1 MAYQVLARKWRPK
14 SFEELIG
21 QESTV
26 LALKNALDQNRLH
39 HAYLFNG
46 TRGVGKTTLA
56 RILAKALD
64 CEKGTSS
71 KPCLKCNTCQEIDA
85 GRYVDLIELDAA
97 SNTQVDNMRDLLENA
112 QYAPSSGKFKIYII
126 DEVHMLSKSAFNA
139 MLKTLEEPPEH
150 VKFILATTEPN
161 KIPITVLSRCL
172 QFDLKAMTQ
181 ENIANHLRS
190 ILDHEN
196 IKHSEN
202 SIKVIAKA
210 GAGSMRDALSLLDQ
224 AIAFCGNNL
233 DDVKINEMFGSVGDE
248 IIIKIIKLI
257 ITDKGN
263 ELINFSNEITKKNI
277 SIETLY
283 DDIANLLHQLSL
295 AKIDQLILEN
305 SNYKSDLMDIL
316 NYASAQ
322 QLQTLYQICI
332 NGKKDLYL
340 APDLVIGLNMTFL
353 RMLAFYPSL
362 SLEKNNHTQNKPII
376 TEKKNDLPPRLKE
389 IEDNHT
395 FDGNWRKLVNDLD
408 LGIAKTLAKETEL
421 ISFINNEFN
430 LKISSQNKHLTEKK
444 YIDKLEDIL
453 SVFFEKKITINL
465 QISEV
470 ISSPSIEIKQENMEI
485 LNKTKDSI
493 INDKFVKDLVSDFD
507 GEIISSSIQP
517 TKIVKG

>member
-26 LALKNALDQNRLH
+26 IALKNALDKDRLH

-56 RILAKALD
+56 RILAKAFN
-64 CEKGTSS
+64 CEQGTSS
-71 KPCLKCNTCQEIDA
+71 KPCLECNTCKEIDT
-85 GRYVDLIELDAA
+85 GRYVDLVELDAA

-112 QYAPSSGKFKIYII
+112 QYAPTSGKFKIYII

-181 ENIANHLRS
+181 ENIANHLGS

-196 IKHSEN
+196 IKYSEN

-210 GAGSMRDALSLLDQ
+210 GSGSMRDALSLLDQ

-233 DDVKINEMFGSVGDE
+233 DDERINEMFGSVGDE
-248 IIIKIIKLI
+248 IIIKITKLI
-257 ITDKGN
+257 VTDKGN

-283 DDIANLLHQLSL
+283 DGLASLLHHLSL
-295 AKIDQLILEN
+295 AKIDQSTLEN
-305 SNYKSDLMDIL
+305 NSHKSDLMDIL
-316 NYASAQ
+316 NHASAQ

-340 APDLVIGLNMTFL
+340 APDLIVGLNMTFL

-362 SLEKNNHTQNKPII
+362 SLEKVNHTQNNSIT
-376 TEKKNDLPPRLKE
+376 TEKKNDIPPSSMKIKNDR
-389 IEDNHT
+389 T
-395 FDGNWRKLVNDLD
+395 FDGNWRNLVNDLD

-421 ISFINNEFN
+421 INFINNEFN
-430 LKISSQNKHLTEKK
+430 LKISLQNKYLTEKK

-453 SVFFEKKITINL
+453 SGFFEKKIKINL
-465 QISEV
+465 QFSEV
-470 ISSPSIEIKQENMEI
+470 KSSPSIEIKQENIEI
-485 LNKTKDSI
+485 LDKTKDSI

-517 TKIVKG
+517 KKIVKG